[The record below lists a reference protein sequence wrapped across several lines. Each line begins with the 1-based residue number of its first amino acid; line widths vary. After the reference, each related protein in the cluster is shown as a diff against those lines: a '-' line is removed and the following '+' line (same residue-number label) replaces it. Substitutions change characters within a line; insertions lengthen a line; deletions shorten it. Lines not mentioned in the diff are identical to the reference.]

1 MDDDAK
7 DVDYATTTP
16 CDELGCQRDGVQEGR
31 KATPLGGAH
40 RNAGG
45 HKGWDAYK
53 TRLTMDD
60 DDEDVDDTTTHAHR
74 STPRPTNVRGDSR
87 GISRWTNAVDEN
99 KTRVFVGRYPGRPPS
114 YGSGRVPKKHR
125 RLQGHACPRGRVSRL
140 TSMTRTLITRQRC
153 ITLLTND
160 SCDVKGTTAAG
171 MAQQRL

>member
-1 MDDDAK
+1 MDEDAE
-7 DVDYATTTP
+7 DVNYATTTP

-31 KATPLGGAH
+31 KATHWGGAH

-45 HKGWDAYK
+45 HKGRNSYK

-60 DDEDVDDTTTHAHR
+60 NDKDVDNTTTHAHR
-74 STPRPTNVRGDSR
+74 STPRPTSVRGDSR

-99 KTRVFVGRYPGRPPS
+99 KTRVLVGQYPGRPPS
-114 YGSGRVPKKHR
+114 YGLGRVPKKHR
-125 RLQGHACPRGRVSRL
+125 RLQAGMPTWARL
-140 TSMTRTLITRQRC
+140 TIDVDDKDVDNATAVHHI
-153 ITLLTND
+153 IDND